1 MKKFKSLFY
10 RKNKMVLVTS
20 AIYSVMFVVFVLF
33 IVKYFSAIASDSFLM
48 IASVMMPPYI
58 LFMLLRSLY
67 FIFETVEVDEAKRE
81 IRLCIIRK
89 RVPFDAIRSIRMVRP
104 CQMRIEATDG
114 IIPFSVED
122 EEAFKACVTRVAPA
136 IRFVAGK

>member
-1 MKKFKSLFY
+1 MTKFKSLFY

-81 IRLCIIRK
+81 IRLCI
-89 RVPFDAIRSIRMVRP
+89 RMVRP
-104 CQMRIEATDG
+104 GQLRIEATDG
-114 IIPFSVED
+114 VIPFSVED
-122 EEAFKACVTRVAPA
+122 EEAFKACVARVAPA
-136 IRFVAGK
+136 VRFVAGK

>member
-1 MKKFKSLFY
+1 MTKFKSLFY

-81 IRLCIIRK
+81 IRLFIIRK

-104 CQMRIEATDG
+104 GQLRIEATEG
-114 IIPFSVED
+114 VIPFSVED
-122 EEAFKACVTRVAPA
+122 EEAFKACIARVAPTV
-136 IRFVAGK
+136 RFVAGK